1 MISNYSGLV
10 GWILSYVY
18 FDMHIFKESVFD
30 KNVGWT
36 HGPALGLIVNVP
48 RVQNS
53 FNLQNFEFVMLDSA
67 WCVFVVFHVWL
78 QTMSHR
84 HPERTSVRNG
94 NYLTYFATTAC
105 LLARLTMTTNS
116 VAFINSIADFVIRIA
131 MYYTRTECDTFCQ
144 QLKRALH
151 VDILGAHL
159 PVFFCNLYISYA
171 CVSLNLI
178 CICQVSRLP
187 LNSTNTPACS
197 SKTESNRVRAPDP
210 ELALAKLQKTTE
222 HSQTEIDRASK
233 AGVKTSDDESPSE
246 NISEI
251 QAELRQLLR
260 HKNV

>member
-131 MYYTRTECDTFCQ
+131 MYYTVLSVTHFANNSKELCMLTFWVHTC
-144 QLKRALH
+144 L
-151 VDILGAHL
+151 
-159 PVFFCNLYISYA
+159 FFCNLYISYA

>member
-53 FNLQNFEFVMLDSA
+53 FNLQNFDWVMLDSA

-84 HPERTSVRNG
+84 HPERISVRNG

-116 VAFINSIADFVIRIA
+116 VAFINSIADFVIIA
-131 MYYTRTECDTFCQ
+131 MYYTVLSVTHFANNSQELCMLTFWVHTC
-144 QLKRALH
+144 L
-151 VDILGAHL
+151 
-159 PVFFCNLYISYA
+159 FFCNLYMSYA
-171 CVSLNLI
+171 CFFLNLI
-178 CICQVSRLP
+178 CIFQVSRLP
-187 LNSTNTPACS
+187 LDSTKTPACL
-197 SKTESNRVRAPDP
+197 SKTEPSRARAPDP
-210 ELALAKLQKTTE
+210 ELALAKSQKTTE
-222 HSQTEIDRASK
+222 HSQVETDRASK

-246 NISEI
+246 NISDI